1 MPKLAGKFLNL
12 LFSTW
17 FMDLIFDEFRD
28 GKINLD
34 KTLKLLNK
42 FDVSYDYVHVKKV
55 FKKNDKQKSGLIT
68 MEDFRAIY
76 RTLLHRPELHELF
89 SSYSPNKKVLT
100 VSNLC
105 DFLRKEQFELDVNEA
120 RAVSL
125 INKFEPIDEARSQ
138 REMTFEGFIRYM
150 LSEECSIFKQKHRTV
165 YQDMNFPLCDYFISS
180 SHNTYLIQDQLVGP
194 SHLWGYANSLKKGCR
209 CVEIDCWDGPNN
221 EPVVYHGH
229 TLTSKITFKNVI
241 DVVHKH
247 AFEASDYPLTISL
260 ENHCSAPQQEKMAG
274 HLLDILR
281 DTLCTSTLD
290 DSMPSELPSPEQLKF
305 KILIKNK
312 KVGTLEETLQRRGQ
326 RCMGQI
332 AELEEVMESED
343 DLIDEDPKAQL
354 IKKPLARLASAPKKD
369 KKDKKTHKVKVA
381 MLLSEL
387 VIYTASRSFVSFE
400 DSKEKQKFYQN
411 NSIGEVKGQKLIS
424 KRAPDFIAHT
434 TNFITRIYPKGTR
447 TDSSNYDPQEFW
459 NVGCQM
465 VALNFQTPGVQM
477 DLLNGKYLDNGGSGY
492 ILKPEFLR
500 KRDTDYNPHDVNMK
514 FRALT
519 LTVRII
525 SGCQLPPSNLSKSN
539 KADPVVKIE
548 IHGVPGDMNKQ
559 QTSVI
564 KNNAL
569 NPRWNETFTFNINV
583 PDLALIRFV
592 LEDQMA
598 LTANDFLGQ
607 FTLPVM
613 SLNKGYRHVP
623 LVSKLGVTLKPAS
636 LFVYICCY
644 CIWSSFPVFN
654 PLPFKENTNTAF
666 QNGAVAEVSSVAQK
680 ENGRPV
686 AVHLKF

>member
-1 MPKLAGKFLNL
+1 MENK
-12 LFSTW
+12 W
-17 FMDLIFDEFRD
+17 FMDIIFDEFRD
-28 GKINLD
+28 GKINID

-42 FDVSYDYVHVKKV
+42 IDVSYDYVHVKKV
-55 FKKNDKQKSGLIT
+55 FKKNDKQKAGLIT

-89 SSYSPNKKVLT
+89 TSYSPNKKVLT
-100 VSNLC
+100 AANLA
-105 DFLRKEQFELDVNEA
+105 DFLKKEQFELDANER

-150 LSEECSIFKQKHRTV
+150 NSEECSIFKLRHKTV
-165 YQDMNFPLCDYFISS
+165 YQDMNHPLCDYFISS

-229 TLTSKITFKNVI
+229 TLTSKITFQNVI
-241 DVVHKH
+241 NVVHKH
-247 AFEASDYPLTISL
+247 AFEASDYPVVLSL
-260 ENHCSAPQQEKMAG
+260 ENHCSPPQQEKMAG

-290 DSMPSELPSPEQLKF
+290 DNMPTELPSPEQLKF

-312 KVGTLEETLQRRGQ
+312 KVGTLEETLCRKGERCRGQ
-326 RCMGQI
+326 T
-332 AELEEVMESED
+332 AEIEEIMESED
-343 DLIDEDPKAQL
+343 NLDDDASGHLV
-354 IKKPLARLASAPKKD
+354 KKTLTRKASAAP

-400 DSKEKQKFYQN
+400 DSREKQKFYQN
-411 NSIGEVKGQKLIS
+411 NSIGEVKGQKLIK
-424 KRAPDFIAHT
+424 KRGPDFVAHT
-434 TNFITRIYPKGTR
+434 IYFITRIYPKGTR

-459 NVGCQM
+459 NVGSQM

-477 DLLNGKYLDNGGSGY
+477 DLLNGRFLDNGGSGY
-492 ILKPEFLR
+492 VLKPEFLR
-500 KRDTDYNPHDVNMK
+500 RRDTTYDPNDTNVRYKPI
-514 FRALT
+514 T
-519 LTVRII
+519 LTVKII

-548 IHGVPGDMNKQ
+548 IHGVPADVSKQ

-569 NPRWNETFTFNINV
+569 NPRWNETFTFNVQV
-583 PDLALIRFV
+583 PDLALIRFIV
-592 LEDQMA
+592 EDQMA

-607 FTLPVM
+607 FTLPIM
-613 SLNKGYRHVP
+613 SMNKGYRHIP

-636 LFVYICCY
+636 LFVYIWY
-644 CIWSSFPVFN
+644 CQHV
-654 PLPFKENTNTAF
+654 LE
-666 QNGAVAEVSSVAQK
+666 
-680 ENGRPV
+680 
-686 AVHLKF
+686 